1 MYTFKEYVDLRD
13 LLLGEYGSESMEW
26 SDVVEKVIN
35 DMKGMSNKPNVKFF
49 SGYLEKLPQVKEYMR
64 RLADKIV
71 RKEPYT
77 NQIEKLNVDP
87 KLQHQFAV
95 EVVEE
100 MFKQKAINDSFTKYV
115 RNVLANE
122 PTLLQKLGTS
132 AMNLAAQTGK
142 SALAFGKGA
151 VQTGKEI
158 GQGLATGISTAGD
171 HISTGVDLTKAAGNA
186 YLNLIDEIGD
196 KFTKMDVAA
205 TKWGEDMAKK
215 NPKYLGWMAK

>member
-122 PTLLQKLGTS
+122 PNLLQKLGTS